1 MANKEAVFTLKV
13 NTGNSIQNIQKLEKS
28 TAALDQEMKEVQMTA
43 AQDLGGAI
51 KMLEQ
56 KMESLAVAGKR
67 NTDEYK
73 RYAAELGKLSQV
85 QNNLTMDTNLMARSM
100 DDVGG
105 SISVLEDRLYTLA
118 ATGQKNTQEF
128 KDLFNELTRLK
139 SVQREV
145 DALVDQSAIS
155 MDDTSAAVGL
165 LEDRMYRLAVQGKQN
180 TKEYRDLVAQI
191 AKYKTTLLD
200 ADMAVETQMIS
211 TNDLS
216 GSIGKLED
224 KLYALQ
230 AQGKMNSKEFR
241 QTTEQLVQY
250 KKQLQSVDLQVD
262 AMMQGGRNLNT
273 ALSIGNTAMAG
284 MQGFENAMKLAGVES
299 EALTKAMQKMQLMV
313 GVLTAVQQV
322 SVALQKE
329 GLIMTTLSN
338 AADSIRNFVLT
349 GQFAATEA
357 LVVANEELAVAEG
370 EELAMT
376 EAGTAADGTA
386 IAAEGGLVASKEANV
401 AVTGEKVAV
410 GVTDTTVT
418 EGQTAATGGLT
429 VAQNAQ
435 TTATVGTTM
444 ATKALRIALIATG
457 IGALIVGIGLL
468 VTYWGKVTS
477 AIQSAYDWFNK
488 TGPVVKILAGALL
501 FLTGP
506 IGWVVAGIYALT
518 KALEWLG
525 IVDDEQTRKMKAN
538 AEKKTKQTEKEVK
551 AAVNASKRKQAAEE
565 ARLDFEIRKAQAAG
579 KDTEKLEKQRLMVTI
594 KRTDEQI
601 KQSRRMIE
609 QLKEEMKLLKATGDA
624 DSKRYKDL
632 KKSLNEYNDQLR
644 ETKKINRGAR
654 EDLTIQAI
662 EQKKAA
668 EEAAKER
675 AEAAK
680 QAAAEAAQRRK
691 DRLQAAKDERAAI
704 IAAEK
709 QMQQELLALQR
720 EYEDNLLSLKAEGKD
735 KELETAQQAFDR
747 YKQDFLAKAMADEL
761 AANEKM
767 YVEGTISREQ
777 YEKAKAE
784 INATAVDKL
793 TDAERLV
800 YTSKEEMLRQQLA
813 GITKKWDDQAKAER
827 DALQEE
833 YIKSTSDKYQL
844 ELMEFE
850 KSQKA
855 ELDKR
860 KKYLDAGL
868 ITQAEYDT
876 FIQQQELALSAKTIE
891 INNAKAEAL
900 KELEKQIKQDRL
912 DNIQGLLDTVTEQ
925 IGQLKTFNDAINE
938 YQNAQLEN
946 QKAADDARI
955 AQLEEKKNK
964 ELANANLTADQKKKI
979 EDRFAAENYKIQLAA
994 YEREEKIKKSQFQRD
1009 KAFKMSEVL
1018 VNTASAIV
1026 KGIAQFGPPPSPAG
1040 IAAIA
1045 SAALI
1050 GATQLAAIAAQKY
1063 NAGAAPTMSA
1073 SGGAGA
1079 AGASTGASASQFTV
1093 SQNTQGTNLNDLLSG
1108 EGPNKQPITKVV
1120 VLESDITDTQH
1131 KVEMQQKLSTY

>member
-13 NTGNSIQNIQKLEKS
+13 NTGNSIQSIQKLEKS
-28 TAALDQEMKEVQMTA
+28 TAALDKEMEELQVTA
-43 AQDLGGAI
+43 AQDLGAAI
-51 KMLEQ
+51 TQLEG
-56 KMESLAVAGKR
+56 KMEQLAVTGQR
-67 NTDEYK
+67 NTDTYK
-73 RYAAELGKLSQV
+73 RYAAELGKLEAV
-85 QNNLTMDTNLMARSM
+85 KNNISMDTNLMARSL

-118 ATGQKNTQEF
+118 ASGQKNTQEF
-128 KDLFNELTRLK
+128 QDLFNELTRLK

-155 MDDTSAAVGL
+155 MDDTSAAIGL
-165 LEDRMYRLAVQGKQN
+165 MEDKMYRLAIQGKQN
-180 TKEYRDLVAQI
+180 TQEYKDLVKQI
-191 AKYKTTLLD
+191 AQFKTTLLD
-200 ADMAVETQMIS
+200 ADMAVETMMIS

-224 KLYALQ
+224 RLYALQ
-230 AQGKMNSKEFR
+230 AQGKMNSAEFR
-241 QTTEQLVQY
+241 QTTEQLVAY

-262 AMMQGGRNLNT
+262 AMMQGGTNLNT
-273 ALSIGNTAMAG
+273 ALAIGNTAMAG
-284 MQGFENAMKLAGVES
+284 MQGFESAMKLAGVES

-329 GLIMTTLSN
+329 GLIMTTLNN

-370 EELAMT
+370 EETAMT
-376 EAGTAADGTA
+376 EAGTAADTGATV
-386 IAAEGGLVASKEANV
+386 AEGGLVASKEANV

-418 EGQTAATGGLT
+418 EGQTVATGGLS
-429 VAQNAQ
+429 VAQNTQ
-435 TTATVGTTM
+435 TAATVGTTV
-444 ATKALRIALIATG
+444 ATKALRIAMIALG
-457 IGALIVGIGLL
+457 IGAIIVVIGLL
-468 VTYWGKVTS
+468 VANWNKVVN
-477 AIQSAYDWFNK
+477 ALVAAYDWFNK
-488 TGPVVKILAGALL
+488 TGPAIKLVAAAMLYLI
-501 FLTGP
+501 GP
-506 IGWVVAGIYALT
+506 VGWAIAAIYGLI
-518 KALEWLG
+518 KALEIFG
-525 IVDDEQTRKMKAN
+525 VVDDEQTRKTKAN
-538 AEKKTKQTEKEVK
+538 AEKKTKQMEKEVK
-551 AAVNASKRKQAAEE
+551 AAIAASKRKQAAEE

-601 KQSRRMIE
+601 KESKRLINQM
-609 QLKEEMKLLKATGDA
+609 KAEMAMLKAMGDA

-632 KKSLNEYNDQLR
+632 KKSLKEYKDGLTEQS
-644 ETKKINRGAR
+644 KANRGAR
-654 EDLTIQAI
+654 EDLAVQAI

-691 DRLQAAKDERAAI
+691 DRLQAAKDERAATI
-704 IAAEK
+704 QAEK
-709 QMQQELLALQR
+709 QMQSELLALQR
-720 EYEDNLLSLKAEGKD
+720 EYEDNVLALKAESKD

-784 INATAVDKL
+784 INAAAVDKL
-793 TDAERLV
+793 TEAERLV
-800 YTSKEEMLRQQLA
+800 YTSKEDLLRKQLA
-813 GITKKWDDQAKAER
+813 DITKKWDDQDRAER
-827 DALQEE
+827 EALKDE

-850 KSQKA
+850 KSQTA
-855 ELDKR
+855 ELEKR
-860 KKYLDAGL
+860 KKYLEKNI
-868 ITQAEYDT
+868 ITQAEYDA
-876 FIQQQELALSAKTIE
+876 FIKQQEIALSAKTIE
-891 INNAKAEAL
+891 INNAKAQAL

-938 YQNAQLEN
+938 FQDAQLEN
-946 QKAADDARI
+946 QKAADDARLK
-955 AQLEEKKNK
+955 QLEDRKNK
-964 ELANANLTADQKKKI
+964 ELANANLTADQKKAI
-979 EDRFAAENYKIQLAA
+979 EDRFAQANYKIQLAA

-1018 VNTASAIV
+1018 INTASAIV

-1063 NAGAAPTMSA
+1063 NSGAAPTMSA
-1073 SGGAGA
+1073 SGAGGA

-1093 SQNTQGTNLNDLLSG
+1093 SENTQGTNLNDLLGG
-1108 EGPNKQPITKVV
+1108 EGANKPSITKVV
-1120 VLESDITDTQH
+1120 VLESDITDTQN